1 MIEVENIEMRKWTLM
16 KINNVLNSIISIEDY
31 NGDEIMRFFVD
42 ENGNLEDR
50 TINCDIADITDDYF
64 DNTDRK
70 VIRIQ
75 SDYLN
80 YEGDEEDYD
89 E

>member
-1 MIEVENIEMRKWTLM
+1 M

-31 NGDEIMRFFVD
+31 NGDEIMRFYID
-42 ENGNLEDR
+42 EKGNLENR

-80 YEGDEEDYD
+80 YEGDEENYD

>member
-1 MIEVENIEMRKWTLM
+1 
-16 KINNVLNSIISIEDY
+16 
-31 NGDEIMRFFVD
+31 MRFFVD

>member
-1 MIEVENIEMRKWTLM
+1 MSKTNI
-16 KINNVLNSIISIEDY
+16 LNKIISIEDY

-42 ENGNLEDR
+42 ENGNLENR
-50 TINCDIADITDDYF
+50 TINCGIADITDDYF
-64 DNTDRK
+64 ENTDRQ

>member
-1 MIEVENIEMRKWTLM
+1 M

-31 NGDEIMRFFVD
+31 NGDEIMRFYID
-42 ENGNLEDR
+42 KNGNLEDR

-64 DNTDRK
+64 EFTDRK
-70 VIRIQ
+70 VIRVQ

-80 YEGDEEDYD
+80 MEEVDEDD

>member
-1 MIEVENIEMRKWTLM
+1 MM
-16 KINNVLNSIISIEDY
+16 KNNVLNSIISIEDY
-31 NGDEIMRFFVD
+31 NGDEIMRFYID

-64 DNTDRK
+64 EFTDRQ
-70 VIRIQ
+70 VIRVQ
-75 SDYLN
+75 SDYIN
-80 YEGDEEDYD
+80 REEEDDNYD